1 MIGTDD
7 SSGYSIK
14 SDSKGELIFMKDMK
28 KFVLGG
34 LTVLGVASAAYRAFE
49 LRKMKKAMEEQV
61 IEVTPEKVEEVE
73 TTRN

>member
-1 MIGTDD
+1 
-7 SSGYSIK
+7 
-14 SDSKGELIFMKDMK
+14 MKDMK

-73 TTRN
+73 ITRN